1 MKHTL
6 QTTIGLDLRSQVM
19 NSARSY
25 IAKHLVNTVDSRF
38 LYNMFIFGELNNIL
52 EISKQRIE
60 QTTNENNKKSRTG
73 CLTVIVI
80 VLALA
85 LLFKYLTS

>member
-52 EISKQRIE
+52 ATLRS
-60 QTTNENNKKSRTG
+60 QTHDSINIG
-73 CLTVIVI
+73 
-80 VLALA
+80 
-85 LLFKYLTS
+85 TSI

>member
-1 MKHTL
+1 MKPTL
-6 QTTIGLDLRSQVM
+6 QTTIVLDLRSQVM

-52 EISKQRIE
+52 ATLRS
-60 QTTNENNKKSRTG
+60 QTHGSIDIG
-73 CLTVIVI
+73 
-80 VLALA
+80 
-85 LLFKYLTS
+85 TSL

>member
-6 QTTIGLDLRSQVM
+6 QTTIGLDLRSHVM

-52 EISKQRIE
+52 ATLRS
-60 QTTNENNKKSRTG
+60 QTRESINIG
-73 CLTVIVI
+73 
-80 VLALA
+80 
-85 LLFKYLTS
+85 TSI

>member
-1 MKHTL
+1 
-6 QTTIGLDLRSQVM
+6 M

-52 EISKQRIE
+52 ATLRS
-60 QTTNENNKKSRTG
+60 QTHGSIDIG
-73 CLTVIVI
+73 
-80 VLALA
+80 
-85 LLFKYLTS
+85 TSL